1 MKTKISVLLLFLWSI
16 FLYPQSGQFNLNEYK
31 LFLQQN
37 AGITPDQLLQ
47 MHPAGVFESNLNIS
61 TNDAL
66 YYDTIKTKYQLTNYE
81 ENLISSHGF
90 MASERLKF
98 DSFGK
103 AFLDVYHKD
112 LPVMVTTDAIL
123 HAFHISYDRV
133 LKNMELGK
141 IIDEVTDILNGM
153 HQSMP
158 QLATLYNTNP
168 EMLTKLK
175 DVDVYVTVGRKLM
188 GISASP
194 YYSDNSSFIDTLI
207 QLIMDADG
215 IGTLNLFSSNCRS
228 YDWSQFKP
236 RGHYVDPQF
245 PQLENYWRTM
255 IWYGRME
262 IYLGK
267 LSGMDPFCDP
277 QTPEDIK
284 RQVIDAFLIRQLI
297 EISGVRSKVDDV
309 EDMIKFFVGE
319 QDNVTLANLDF
330 LKTAASINSPADLLN
345 DTKLQ
350 EFHDTLANQSFA
362 YQLIMSQLLSSGP
375 MSPDSISPAS
385 AFLLFGQ
392 RFVVDS
398 YVMSQVVYDRIKH
411 NGYAICRLFPSSLD
425 PLFALGNDAALQ
437 LLKPELEEYHYSY
450 ILAGL
455 RYLFDNYSDDYWK
468 SSLYNAWVGSIRQLN
483 PAEDRTTLPLFM
495 TTAAFWQEKL
505 NTQLFSWAQLRHDNL
520 LYAKQSYT
528 GIWICSYPYGYV
540 EPFPEFYQ
548 SLNTFAVIAKNKFQ
562 GMTFS
567 DPVYKQKLI
576 DYYDNFSLTMDTL
589 RSIAEKELNNSLLT
603 GEEINFLKKI
613 IYEDTMGCAP
623 GFSGWYPKLF
633 LMDDETQFKGLMEK
647 ENIVADIHTTP
658 ADCAG
663 NIYGWITH
671 VGTGYT
677 NLGVFIANV
686 PSGEKVAFVGPL
698 NSYYEYVTDDFL
710 RLTDDEWAATY
721 LQSAARPS
729 WVNLYLADSTGS
741 SRGEGATLI
750 TGVKREEDVVIPESE
765 IILTNYPN
773 PFNPTTVIHFTVPYN
788 QSNQNVKLVV
798 YDIQGELVE
807 TLIDSKLPA
816 GSYVTKWNAK
826 NFASGVYISSIT
838 IGSKIK
844 TAKMSLIK

>member
-1 MKTKISVLLLFLWSI
+1 MKTKILLLVVLIFSASI
-16 FLYPQSGQFNLNEYK
+16 FAQTSQFNLNEYK

-37 AGITPDQLLQ
+37 ANITADQLLQ
-47 MHPAGVFESNLNIS
+47 MHPAGMFEGNINLP

-66 YYDTIKTKYQLTNYE
+66 YYDSIKTLYALTNFE
-81 ENLISSHGF
+81 ENLIESHGF
-90 MASERLKF
+90 MVSERLKF
-98 DSFGK
+98 DSFGE

-123 HAFHISYDRV
+123 HAFHISYDKV

-158 QLATLYNTNP
+158 QLTALYNTNP
-168 EMLTKLK
+168 DMLTKLK
-175 DVDVYVTVGRKLM
+175 DVDIYVTVGRKLM

-194 YYSDNSSFIDTLI
+194 YYSDNGSFIDTLI

-236 RGHYVDPQF
+236 RGHYVDPQY
-245 PQLENYWRTM
+245 PELKKYWRTM

-267 LSGMDPFCDP
+267 LSGMDPFCEP

-345 DTKLQ
+345 DTKLK
-350 EFHDTLANQSFA
+350 EFHDSLANQSFA
-362 YQLIMSQLLSSGP
+362 YQLIMSQLLSSDP

-398 YVMSQVVYDRIKH
+398 YVMSQVVYDRIK
-411 NGYAICRLFPSSLD
+411 YAGGQVCRLFPSSLD

-437 LLKPELEEYHYSY
+437 LLKPELETYHYSY

-455 RYLFDNYSDDYWK
+455 RYLFDNYSDDYWR

-483 PAEDRTTLPLFM
+483 PPEDRTTLPQFM

-528 GIWICSYPYGYV
+528 GIPICSYPYGYV
-540 EPFPEFYQ
+540 EPFSEFYQ
-548 SLNTFAVIAKNKFQ
+548 SLKTFSVIAKNKFQ

-567 DPVYKQKLI
+567 DPTYKQKLI

-589 RSIAEKELNNSLLT
+589 KSISEKELSGTLLSL
-603 GEEINFLKKI
+603 EEINFLKGI
-613 IYEDTMGCAP
+613 VYEGSSGCAP
-623 GFSGWYPKLF
+623 GFDGWYPKLF

-658 ADCAG
+658 ADCWG

-686 PSGEKVAFVGPL
+686 PSGEKIAFVGPL
-698 NSYYEYVTDDFL
+698 NSYYEYVTDNFL
-710 RLTDDEWAATY
+710 RLTDEEWTATY

-750 TGVKREEDVVIPESE
+750 TGIKRNVDEVIPESD
-765 IILTNYPN
+765 IILNNYPN
-773 PFNPTTVIHFTVPYN
+773 PFNPSTIIHFTVPYDR
-788 QSNQNVKLVV
+788 SNQIVKLSL
-798 YDIQGELVE
+798 YNIQGELVE
-807 TLIDSKLPA
+807 TLIDTNLPS

-826 NFASGVYISSIT
+826 NFASGIYICSIFV
-838 IGSKIK
+838 GEKNK
-844 TAKMSLIK
+844 TLKLTLVK